1 MPLRAPVAVALFLL
15 SVVWGYSWVFLKTG
29 SLDAGPFS
37 YAGLRCFIGSCCLVA
52 ALPLTGRKFLPER
65 IPELIALG
73 LVNTTGLVGVSQ
85 WAVTEGAAN
94 RTSILVFTMPFWTLL
109 LARLFLNE
117 RIRGLQWAAVACAAV
132 GLLAVVQPWAYEG
145 HLTSN
150 VLAII
155 AAFLWAASAVM
166 IKRLQLRAPM
176 DLLRMTAWQMVIGS
190 TCLLIIAYISGE
202 APIAWTDRFLFAL
215 GFTALISTALGWMLW
230 VYLLDYL
237 PAGTAGMMILLI
249 PVVAVISTSYHL
261 GETLATGDII
271 GITMIIGGLVLLT
284 YKAIS
289 EHRSAPSDVPPE

>member
-1 MPLRAPVAVALFLL
+1 MPLRTPVAIALFLL

-37 YAGLRCFIGSCCLVA
+37 YAGLRCFIGSCCLLV
-52 ALPLTGRKFLPER
+52 ALPLTGRKFMPER

-155 AAFLWAASAVM
+155 AAFLWATSAVM
-166 IKRLQLRAPM
+166 IKRLQLKAPM
-176 DLLRMTAWQMVIGS
+176 DLLRMTAWQMAMGS
-190 TCLLIIAYISGE
+190 TCLLVIAHFSGE
-202 APIAWTDRFLFAL
+202 APIVWTDRFLFAL
-215 GFTALISTALGWMLW
+215 GFTAFISTALGWMLW

-289 EHRSAPSDVPPE
+289 EHRAATSDVPPE